1 MTVNDQ
7 KVLEEV
13 MGLHKKK
20 VTHKISL
27 DTEFRRTVIAEQ

>member
-1 MTVNDQ
+1 MTVNVQ

-20 VTHKISL
+20 VTHEISI
-27 DTEFRRTVIAEQ
+27 DDEFRQTVIAE